1 MKFNEEQT
9 KVVYEFVMNYTAND
23 EFKRNVEEK
32 YNNEVEKLSI
42 LEIYALEEVLRCGTR
57 NLFNQLI
64 KTKGSYSEEETL
76 DLYDSLMILLKE
88 DESFRNYKLMQFKEA
103 KETLSA
109 MEIIAINLIYKEAKQ
124 DESMEKE
131 STIELE
137 YDNLNPIRFGTDRQ
151 IRETIENLLF
161 GQFILK
167 SLELPAMSEIKGRQK
182 EKGLIANS
190 DKPIIIEEIR
200 KLLAADPKLYENAVN
215 NHFVK
220 IKFQVLL
227 GNKEAAFGELL
238 DYNTNISADEIFGRE
253 KDTTEEDILKFFQD
267 MVNKI
272 KNEKSNG
279 PRK

>member
-9 KVVYEFVMNYTAND
+9 KIIYEFVMNYTVNE
-23 EFKRNVEEK
+23 EFKNDIEEK
-32 YNNEVEKLSI
+32 YNNEVERLSI
-42 LEIYALEEVLRCGTR
+42 LEIYALEEVLRFGTR
-57 NLFNQLI
+57 NLFNQFLE
-64 KTKGSYSEEETL
+64 TKENLSEEEAIVLFDNFFTL
-76 DLYDSLMILLKE
+76 LRE
-88 DESFRNYKLMQFKEA
+88 DESFRDYKLMQFREA

-109 MEIIAINLIYKEAKQ
+109 MEIFAINLIYKEEKQ
-124 DESMEKE
+124 ENESVEE

-137 YDNLNPIRFGTDRQ
+137 YAELNPIRFGTDRQ
-151 IRETIENLLF
+151 IRATIENLLF
-161 GQFILK
+161 GQFILNA
-167 SLELPAMSEIKGRQK
+167 LELPTMSEIKSRQK
-182 EKGLIANS
+182 ERGVIANS

-227 GNKEAAFGELL
+227 GNKEASFGELL

-253 KDTTEEDILKFFQD
+253 KDTTEEDTLKFFQD

-272 KNEKSNG
+272 KNEKNNG

>member
-9 KVVYEFVMNYTAND
+9 KLIYEFVMNYTGNEEFKNNVEKIYND
-23 EFKRNVEEK
+23 EVG
-32 YNNEVEKLSI
+32 KLSI
-42 LEIYALEEVLRCGTR
+42 LEIYALEEILRYGTR
-57 NLFNQLI
+57 NLFSQFLE
-64 KTKGSYSEEETL
+64 TKEKLSEEEAMTL
-76 DLYDSLMILLKE
+76 FDSLLTLLKE
-88 DESFRNYKLMQFKEA
+88 DESFRNYKLMQFREA

-109 MEIIAINLIYKEAKQ
+109 MEIFAINLIHKEEKQ
-124 DESMEKE
+124 DESVEKE
-131 STIELE
+131 STVELE

-167 SLELPAMSEIKGRQK
+167 SLELPAMSEIKSRQK

-215 NHFVK
+215 NYFVK

-227 GNKEAAFGELL
+227 GKEETSFGELL
-238 DYNTNISADEIFGRE
+238 DYNTNISAEEIFGRE
-253 KDTTEEDILKFFQD
+253 KDTIEEDALKFFQD

-272 KNEKSNG
+272 KNEKNNG

>member
-9 KVVYEFVMNYTAND
+9 KIIYEFVMNYTGNE
-23 EFKRNVEEK
+23 EFKSNIEEN
-32 YNNEVEKLSI
+32 YNNEVERLSI
-42 LEIYALEEVLRCGTR
+42 LEIYALEEILRFGTR
-57 NLFNQLI
+57 NLFNQFLE
-64 KTKGSYSEEETL
+64 TKENLSEEEAIVLFDNLFTL
-76 DLYDSLMILLKE
+76 LRE
-88 DESFRNYKLMQFKEA
+88 DESFRDYKLMQFREA

-109 MEIIAINLIYKEAKQ
+109 MEIFAINLIHKEEKQ
-124 DESMEKE
+124 EKTAEKE

-137 YDNLNPIRFGTDRQ
+137 YDELNPIRFGTDRQ
-151 IRETIENLLF
+151 IRATIENLLF
-161 GQFILK
+161 GQFILNA
-167 SLELPAMSEIKGRQK
+167 LELPTMSEIKSRQK
-182 EKGLIANS
+182 ESGLIANS

-200 KLLAADPKLYENAVN
+200 KLLAADPKLYENAAN

-227 GNKEAAFGELL
+227 GNKEASFGELL

-253 KDTTEEDILKFFQD
+253 KDTTEEDTLKFFQD

-272 KNEKSNG
+272 KNEKNNG

>member
-9 KVVYEFVMNYTAND
+9 KIIYEFVMNYTGNEEFKNNVEGKYND
-23 EFKRNVEEK
+23 EVG
-32 YNNEVEKLSI
+32 KLSI
-42 LEIYALEEVLRCGTR
+42 LEIYALEEVLRYGTR
-57 NLFNQLI
+57 NLFNQFI
-64 KTKGSYSEEETL
+64 ETKENLSEEEALILFDNLLTL
-76 DLYDSLMILLKE
+76 LIE
-88 DESFRNYKLMQFKEA
+88 DESFRDYKLMQFREA
-103 KETLSA
+103 KETLST
-109 MEIIAINLIYKEAKQ
+109 MEIFAINLIHKEEKQ
-124 DESMEKE
+124 DESVEKE
-131 STIELE
+131 STVELE

-167 SLELPAMSEIKGRQK
+167 SLELPAMFEIKSRQK

-215 NHFVK
+215 NYFVK

-227 GNKEAAFGELL
+227 GKEEASFGELL

-253 KDTTEEDILKFFQD
+253 KDTTEEDALKFFQD

-272 KNEKSNG
+272 KNEKNNG